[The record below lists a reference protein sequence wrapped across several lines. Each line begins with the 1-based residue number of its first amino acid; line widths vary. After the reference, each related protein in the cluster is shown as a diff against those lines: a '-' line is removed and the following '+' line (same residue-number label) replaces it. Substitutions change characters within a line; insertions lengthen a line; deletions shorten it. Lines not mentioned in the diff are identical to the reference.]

1 MMENFTEAINETTTV
16 LGQIISEETTTE
28 MGQIISERVK
38 AFAKYVNNIQLYGLI
53 ILFPLGIIFNTLSL
67 IIFQKS
73 QAFSTSIGNHLK
85 CISISDSILLMG
97 GFLGAPDEYWEEKFN
112 FSYITSLNNISCQ
125 MTNYILNVGL
135 LSTGSIL
142 SSATIERF
150 LAIAFPLKYRSWNTL
165 RTSKIILPVFL
176 ILSLG
181 LSAYAPSLLEISEQ
195 GECDIIEK
203 HRKTYDLIFTI
214 VLIIIANGIFGGVI
228 LIFTLI
234 IIGLL
239 FHQLRKRNVLSKNN
253 SANSSSKKEVR
264 ISVMLVTISLLFIFL
279 RFPKPIVVKFFLV
292 NMGNPLLIKSM
303 SKLTEFFSA
312 INHSINFIIY
322 MIFLKS
328 FRKTFFEMFS
338 WFYVK
343 VRQCQIIFKSEN
355 SDVD

>member
-85 CISISDSILLMG
+85 CISISDSILLLA
-97 GFLGAPDEYWEEKFN
+97 GFLSSPDEYWEETFN
-112 FSYITSLNNISCQ
+112 FSYIKSLNNISCKI
-125 MTNYILNVGL
+125 TNYILNVGI
-135 LSTGSIL
+135 LSTGLIT
-142 SSATIERF
+142 SSATVERF

-165 RTSKIILPVFL
+165 RTSKIILSVFF
-176 ILSLG
+176 ILSFG
-181 LSAYAPSLLEISEQ
+181 VSAYAPSFLEISKQ
-195 GECDIIEK
+195 GKCDIIDK
-203 HRKTYDLIFTI
+203 HRETYDLMFTI
-214 VLIIIANGIFGGVI
+214 FVMVTANFICGCVI

-239 FHQLRKRNVLSKNN
+239 FHQLRKRNVLSNKN
-253 SANSSSKKEVR
+253 SANSSSKKEAR
-264 ISVMLVTISLLFIFL
+264 ISVMLIIITLLFIFL

-303 SKLTEFFSA
+303 SKLTEFFGA

-328 FRKTFFEMFS
+328 FRKRFFEMFS
-338 WFYVK
+338 RFYVK

-355 SDVD
+355 SDAD